1 MKRHFVLILIFMSVE
16 CLSAQVARQRV
27 VTDRP
32 VENTFFS
39 QKASILQTVE
49 TISQQEMLFSIM
61 HVFGPVNGGVDGFWG
76 LDTYAN
82 IRLGLEYGIRDNLSV
97 GIGRSKL
104 DKSVDVRFKYN
115 WVRQMESGKKPVSI
129 ALIGNTAVD
138 TRKFPMN
145 RSVGDRAS
153 FMGSVLVARKM
164 NDAFSVQ
171 LSPTVTH
178 FNVVRAE
185 QENTAISVG
194 LITRFRYSPNRAVAF
209 ETAPMLL
216 GASAD
221 TYPHMALS
229 YEMETGGHVFQLF
242 FAVGDGLNEQYAIA
256 RTQNPLIR
264 DNEPAF
270 RFGFNVNR
278 IFRVGERY

>member
-1 MKRHFVLILIFMSVE
+1 MKRYLLFILFVISAE
-16 CLSAQVARQRV
+16 SLSGQIARQRV
-27 VTDRP
+27 VADRP
-32 VENTFFS
+32 IENTFFS
-39 QKASILQTVE
+39 QKATILQTVE

-61 HVFGPVNGGVDGFWG
+61 HVFGPVGGGVNEFWG

-82 IRLGLEYGIRDNLSV
+82 IRLGLDYGIRDNFSV

-104 DKSVDVRFKYN
+104 DKTVDMRFKYN
-115 WVRQMESGKKPVSI
+115 WLRQMESGKNPVSV
-129 ALIGNTAVD
+129 AFIGNTAVD
-138 TRKFPMN
+138 TRKTPGN
-145 RSVGDRAS
+145 RSVGDRMS
-153 FMGSVLVARKM
+153 FMGSVLLARKM
-164 NDAFSVQ
+164 NETVSVQ
-171 LSPTVTH
+171 LSPTITH

-194 LITRFRYSPNRAVAF
+194 WITRYRYAPNRALAF
-209 ETAPMLL
+209 EAAPIIM
-216 GASAD
+216 GASAN

-242 FAVGDGLNEQYAIA
+242 FAVGDGLNEQYAIG
-256 RTQNPLIR
+256 RTQNPLFR
-264 DNEPAF
+264 ENEPSF

>member
-1 MKRHFVLILIFMSVE
+1 MRFLMLMFLLISAQT
-16 CLSAQVARQRV
+16 LSAQIVRQRV
-27 VTDRP
+27 VADRP
-32 VENTFFS
+32 IENTFFS

-61 HVFGPVNGGVDGFWG
+61 HVFGPVNGGVDNFWG

-82 IRLGLEYGIRDNLSV
+82 IRLGLDYGIRDNLSV
-97 GIGRSKL
+97 GVGRSKL

-115 WVRQMESGKKPVSI
+115 WLRQMESGKNPVSI
-129 ALIGNTAVD
+129 AVIGNTAVD

-145 RSVGDRAS
+145 RVLSDRMS
-153 FMGSVLVARKM
+153 FMGSVLVARKL
-164 NDAFSVQ
+164 NDAVSVQ

-178 FNVVRAE
+178 FNVVRAD
-185 QENTAISVG
+185 QKNTAISLG
-194 LITRFRYSPNRAVAF
+194 LITRYRYSPNRAIAF
-209 ETAPMLL
+209 ETAPILS
-216 GASAD
+216 GASSN
-221 TYPHMALS
+221 TYPHMALG

-242 FAVGDGLNEQYAIA
+242 FSVGDGLNEQYAIG

-264 DNEPAF
+264 DGEPYF

-278 IFRVGERY
+278 IFRVGER

>member
-1 MKRHFVLILIFMSVE
+1 MRFLMLMFLLISAQT
-16 CLSAQVARQRV
+16 LSAQIVRQRV
-27 VTDRP
+27 VADRP
-32 VENTFFS
+32 IENTFFS

-61 HVFGPVNGGVDGFWG
+61 HVFGPVNGGVDNFWG

-82 IRLGLEYGIRDNLSV
+82 IRLGLDYGIRDNLSV
-97 GIGRSKL
+97 GVGRSKL

-115 WVRQMESGKKPVSI
+115 WLRQMESGKNPVSI
-129 ALIGNTAVD
+129 AVIGNTAVD

-145 RSVGDRAS
+145 RVLSDRMS
-153 FMGSVLVARKM
+153 FMGSVLVARKL
-164 NDAFSVQ
+164 NDAVSVQ

-178 FNVVRAE
+178 FNVVRAD
-185 QENTAISVG
+185 QKNTAISLG
-194 LITRFRYSPNRAVAF
+194 LITRYRYSPNRAIAF
-209 ETAPMLL
+209 ETAPVLS
-216 GASAD
+216 GASSN
-221 TYPHMALS
+221 TYPHMALG

-242 FAVGDGLNEQYAIA
+242 FSVGDGLNEQYAIG

-264 DNEPAF
+264 DGEPYF

-278 IFRVGERY
+278 IFRVGER

>member
-1 MKRHFVLILIFMSVE
+1 MKRILLLIVILMSAE
-16 CLSAQVARQRV
+16 IASAQIARQRV
-27 VTDRP
+27 VADRP
-32 VENTFFS
+32 IENTFFS

-82 IRLGLEYGIRDNLSV
+82 IRLGLDYGIRDNLSV

-104 DKSVDVRFKYN
+104 DKTVDMRFKYN
-115 WVRQMESGKKPVSI
+115 WMKQMESGKNPVSV
-129 ALIGNTAVD
+129 AFVGNTAVD

-145 RSVGDRAS
+145 RNVGDRMS

-164 NDAFSVQ
+164 NDVFSVQ

-178 FNVVRAE
+178 FNVVRAD
-185 QENTAISVG
+185 QKNTAISLG
-194 LITRFRYSPNRAVAF
+194 LITRYRYSPNRAISF
-209 ETAPMLL
+209 EAAPVLS
-216 GASAD
+216 GAS
-221 TYPHMALS
+221 TNIYPHMALG

-242 FAVGDGLNEQYAIA
+242 FSVGDGLNEQYAIG

-264 DNEPAF
+264 DGEPYF